1 MKADEQRL
9 DAEIRDLLARA
20 EDQDHADDTRLGAG
34 VPETDLPGELS
45 RREDRL
51 ARIRA
56 AKAALEADARE
67 TRAAQLREQAER
79 ARTLAASS
87 DDPAERE
94 RASRRAERREA
105 AAHALVA
112 DGDGDDPSGS
122 GPASGDAGGWWP
134 VRHRGADHRRSRTDR
149 HRDRGGQRLRAP
161 GAPSEGDAPRHPAGE
176 CPAQLHGPGEPSG
189 PGRLMERG
197 GQFTQAYNG
206 RRGTGTS
213 RSTTSGT

>member
-122 GPASGDAGGWWP
+122 GPASGDAGGCVGGPCGTAEPTTAGAARTGTETEEASVCELP
-134 VRHRGADHRRSRTDR
+134 VHHPKVTRHGTPQASAQRNFTD
-149 HRDRGGQRLRAP
+149 P
-161 GAPSEGDAPRHPAGE
+161 ESP
-176 CPAQLHGPGEPSG
+176 
-189 PGRLMERG
+189 PGRAVSWSVAG
-197 GQFTQAYNG
+197 SSP
-206 RRGTGTS
+206 RRTTGTS